1 VTLGTYGGATS
12 VPVLAIDAKG
22 RITTASTS
30 AITSGFTG
38 FRNRII
44 NGDMRI
50 DQRNAGASVS
60 NGTTDAYCLD
70 RFDFAGSAASKFTA
84 QRSTT
89 APSGFTN
96 SLLITSS
103 SAYTVGASDFFYVMQ
118 GIEGFNVSDLAF
130 GSASAQSITISF
142 WVRSSLTGTFGGAVR
157 NKIAGADRSYPFSY
171 SISASNTWEKKT
183 ITVAGDT
190 SGTWTTDNS
199 CSITVCI
206 GLGVGTTFS
215 GTAGAWA
222 GSNLISSSGATSV
235 VGTSGATF
243 YITGVQLEA
252 GSTATEFERRPIGT
266 ELALCQRYYLKK
278 AALTINGLALAG
290 NAVVTNVQQDFP
302 DTFPTMRSSP
312 VASVSAA
319 SDFTIYVAATTRT
332 ATNLQAANTS
342 PASCWWIA
350 QNNNIGQTVAV
361 TLYASNANA
370 FFAYSSEL

>member
-1 VTLGTYGGATS
+1 MSVSVHGTNG
-12 VPVLAIDAKG
+12 
-22 RITTASTS
+22 ITFNDGSTQNTRP
-30 AITSGFTG
+30 AVGFH
-38 FRNRII
+38 NRII

-50 DQRNAGASVS
+50 DQRNAGAVVS

-70 RFDFAGSAASKFTA
+70 RFAFAGTSASKFTA
-84 QRSTT
+84 RRSTT

-222 GSNLISSSGATSV
+222 GSNLVSSSGATSV
-235 VGTSGATF
+235 VSTNGATF

-266 ELALCQRYYLKK
+266 ELAMCQRYFSKSYDDETAPGSATTLGLVFGGKLSASSYGYCSVNYDVK
-278 AALTINGLALAG
+278 MRGVPTINFWDGNG
-290 NAVVTNVQQDFP
+290 NASKFSYLTEP
-302 DTFPTMRSSP
+302 GATTTFTHNIAPGSSP
-312 VASVSAA
+312 FNMSSRSFCIVASAAIVNSSFLHFQASA
-319 SDFTIYVAATTRT
+319 
-332 ATNLQAANTS
+332 
-342 PASCWWIA
+342 
-350 QNNNIGQTVAV
+350 
-361 TLYASNANA
+361 
-370 FFAYSSEL
+370 EL

>member
-1 VTLGTYGGATS
+1 
-12 VPVLAIDAKG
+12 
-22 RITTASTS
+22 
-30 AITSGFTG
+30 
-38 FRNRII
+38 
-44 NGDMRI
+44 MRI

-70 RFDFAGSAASKFTA
+70 RFSFAGSPASKFTA

-222 GSNLISSSGATSV
+222 GSNLVSSSGATSV
-235 VGTSGATF
+235 VGTNGATF

-252 GSTATEFERRPIGT
+252 GSTATDFERRPYGT
-266 ELALCQRYYLKK
+266 ELALCQRYYEITTGLMSTSAWTALINVVFWKVEK
-278 AALTINGLALAG
+278 RVTPTVLTATSDSGGSGVTFAALSTHGAYQGTG
-290 NAVVTNVQQDFP
+290 N
-302 DTFPTMRSSP
+302 S
-312 VASVSAA
+312 
-319 SDFTIYVAATTRT
+319 IIG
-332 ATNLQAANTS
+332 
-342 PASCWWIA
+342 SC
-350 QNNNIGQTVAV
+350 TVRGG
-361 TLYASNANA
+361 
-370 FFAYSSEL
+370 SEL